1 MMTGLAMKIDIKH
14 INTVKKTLSDGTT
27 KTYYYHRRTNRR
39 IEGIPGS
46 KEFLLSYQK
55 ACKVERKYAKTFN
68 NLICNFFE
76 SQKFSSLSLRTRGD
90 YHKQRSFIVDKWG
103 NLPLGVLE
111 DPRVKGNFRKW
122 RDELSKKKGAK
133 QADAILGL
141 ARRIVSFA
149 KDDGLIAVNHLM
161 DIQALY
167 SADRSEIIWLP
178 KDVDAFFQHANPG
191 MQLALILALNLGRRE
206 ADLIRLTW
214 GDYNGETILV
224 TNRKSGRANK
234 FPARVTSGLAKALD
248 AYKAS
253 LERPPLPQQ
262 TILTKPRAGTPWGD
276 KQFSDK
282 FSKAKNESGLKHLHF
297 HDLRGTA
304 VTVLAQEGCTD
315 MQIASITGH
324 SLKHVSSILDKYMAR
339 TQELNVAATK
349 RLEETW
355 IAKLRMR

>member
-1 MMTGLAMKIDIKH
+1 L
-14 INTVKKTLSDGTT
+14 
-27 KTYYYHRRTNRR
+27 
-39 IEGIPGS
+39 
-46 KEFLLSYQK
+46 
-55 ACKVERKYAKTFN
+55 
-68 NLICNFFE
+68 
-76 SQKFSSLSLRTRGD
+76 
-90 YHKQRSFIVDKWG
+90 
-103 NLPLGVLE
+103 
-111 DPRVKGNFRKW
+111 
-122 RDELSKKKGAK
+122 
-133 QADAILGL
+133 
-141 ARRIVSFA
+141 
-149 KDDGLIAVNHLM
+149 
-161 DIQALY
+161 
-167 SADRSEIIWLP
+167 
-178 KDVDAFFQHANPG
+178 
-191 MQLALILALNLGRRE
+191 
-206 ADLIRLTW
+206 
-214 GDYNGETILV
+214 YNGETILV